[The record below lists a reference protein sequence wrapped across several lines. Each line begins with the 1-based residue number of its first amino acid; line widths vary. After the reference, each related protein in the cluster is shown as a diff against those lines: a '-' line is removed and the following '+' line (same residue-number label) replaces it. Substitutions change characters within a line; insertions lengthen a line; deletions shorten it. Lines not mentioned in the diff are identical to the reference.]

1 MFSILTQIIITMKN
15 FKSILNAI
23 IFCLFIIFNIT
34 KVNAQDHSF
43 YNTRLEYNFSA
54 DSIVQKQFVLVSGSK
69 TLI

>member
-1 MFSILTQIIITMKN
+1 MVSILTQIIITMKN
-15 FKSILNAI
+15 FKSILNP
-23 IFCLFIIFNIT
+23 IIFNIT

-69 TLI
+69 T